1 MWRTDFLEKTLVLEK
16 IEGGRRRG
24 QQRMRW
30 LDNILAL
37 WTWVWV
43 SPGSWWWTG
52 KPGVLWSMGLQT
64 VGHNWVTELNWTD
77 SCTSRTPLNL
87 CYLSPLITL
96 IPLVIN
102 CIVLN
107 FPSRLVSYILSITI
121 SPAPSMVWANR
132 WCSTSWT
139 YYRVFKALAVSQY
152 HNPELTNYRL
162 IAESRRTVNCNSL
175 NNKSVKHC
183 FSKGKIINMIHGK
196 KGSLRTQYFIF

>member
-1 MWRTDFLEKTLVLEK
+1 MGHKRFIIRE
-16 IEGGRRRG
+16 
-24 QQRMRW
+24 
-30 LDNILAL
+30 
-37 WTWVWV
+37 
-43 SPGSWWWTG
+43 
-52 KPGVLWSMGLQT
+52 SMLLLLLLLSHCSRVRLCATPQT
-64 VGHNWVTELNWTD
+64 AAHQAPP
-77 SCTSRTPLNL
+77 SRTPLNL
-87 CYLSPLITL
+87 CYLPPLITL
-96 IPLVIN
+96 IALVIN